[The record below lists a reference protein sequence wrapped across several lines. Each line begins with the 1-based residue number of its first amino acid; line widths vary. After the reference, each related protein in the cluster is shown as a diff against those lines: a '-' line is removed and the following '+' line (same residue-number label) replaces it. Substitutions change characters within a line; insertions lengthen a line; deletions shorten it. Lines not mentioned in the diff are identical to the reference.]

1 MKRSEDSR
9 IIKIPDPSSVQS
21 LNAPT
26 SAQMTV
32 VQKNPQQQQQ
42 TSASIAPVFPQRPSV
57 IEIPGQPL
65 QAHRGGVTVY
75 RGESAATV
83 ISSAVPPAA
92 HSGIVVTATPSAG
105 LVQPPSAV
113 LHGPPQS
120 VTPIKPEAISKWFK
134 ALLAIKRF
142 LVSLGRN
149 IPEVLVMLY
158 TVFLKF

>member
-21 LNAPT
+21 MNSSP
-26 SAQMTV
+26 SAAIAV
-32 VQKNPQQQQQ
+32 VQKNPNVPTTP

-57 IEIPGQPL
+57 IEIPGQPV

-75 RGESAATV
+75 REPAATV

-92 HSGIVVTATPSAG
+92 HSGIVVTATPSSG

-120 VTPIKPEAISKWFK
+120 VTAIKPDAISKCFYCI
-134 ALLAIKRF
+134 LLHHFMTYYIIETY
-142 LVSLGRN
+142 V
-149 IPEVLVMLY
+149 
-158 TVFLKF
+158 